1 MVTDSLVFELKRCLQ
16 RARLNP
22 VRGMVDWV
30 GDFVIADGPN
40 VGEPFRF
47 ETQPITK
54 LLIEEID
61 SRRWNEVFITGPSQS
76 GKTLIGFVAPALYHT
91 LELGETYVL
100 GIPDMRMANNKWQM
114 DLLPAI
120 KANVRWERL
129 LPLAGPGSQ
138 GGIVRDTITFRNG
151 GVLKF
156 MSANGSDQARA
167 GFTSRVV
174 GITEAARFSRVSE
187 TSREADPLRQM
198 RARQAAYDEPQRMLY
213 VEGTVTVE
221 EDLPWSAKSDSSDS
235 KIMSRCPHCGDWIA
249 PEREN
254 LLGWQDCINV
264 FEAGEMAVWCCSM
277 CGEGISESER
287 RESVSA
293 SKLVHA
299 GQTIN
304 RRGQILGPMPKTNRL
319 FFRYSGWH
327 NLFVTTSTLA
337 KEEWRADQID
347 KETTE
352 YENAQKE
359 LTQFK
364 WAIPYKSNNLESQPL
379 DKKEVLKRR
388 AEAYPRGLL
397 PPKTTHLTLGC
408 DVGKYSL
415 HYFVLAGL
423 SSGMLHCPAYG
434 MIDVPSAFMDWEQAI
449 AHALNELFELCEVG
463 WTLQGS
469 SQPRLIDQA
478 WIDTGY
484 EPDAIFK
491 AVIAHSGRPSRRSR
505 YQMAL
510 GRGSGQM
517 QRMYQAPP
525 KRGGGIVE
533 IGHHWHTVRNKRWK
547 TFQIFAD
554 SDHWKDRLQDSF
566 KQPKDKPGAITLYH
580 APEREHDRLSK
591 HITNEH
597 RKVEFVPGEGEKVK
611 FEKKGANHWL
621 DAAYN
626 ARAALDRIGWRPE
639 LVDKV

>member
-1 MVTDSLVFELKRCLQ
+1 MVSDSLVFELKRCLQ

-22 VRGMVDWV
+22 VRGMEAWIQDY
-30 GDFVIADGPN
+30 VIADGPN
-40 VGEPFRF
+40 LGLPFQF

-54 LLIEEID
+54 LLIQEID

-120 KANVRWERL
+120 KANFRWERL

-174 GITEAARFSRVSE
+174 GITEAARFSRVSD

-213 VEGTVTVE
+213 VEGTVTVD
-221 EDLPWSAKSDSSDS
+221 EDLPWSAKADSSDS
-235 KIMSRCPHCGDWIA
+235 KIMSQCPHCGEWIA

-254 LLGWQDCINV
+254 LLGWNDAVNV
-264 FEAGEMAVWCCSM
+264 FEAGLLARWFCYL
-277 CGEGISESER
+277 CGEAINEEER
-287 RESVSA
+287 RESVKNSVLA
-293 SKLVHA
+293 HV
-299 GQTIN
+299 GQTVSK
-304 RRGQILGPMPKTNRL
+304 RGEVLGPMPQTNRL

-327 NLFVTTSTLA
+327 NLFVTTATLA

-347 KETTE
+347 KETSD

-379 DKKEVLKRR
+379 EKKDVIRR
-388 AEAYPRGLL
+388 RTEAYPKGLL
-397 PPKTTHLTLGC
+397 PAKTTHLALGC
-408 DVGKYSL
+408 DVGKYAL

-423 SSGMLHCPAYG
+423 SNGMLHCPSYG
-434 MIDVPSAFMDWEQAI
+434 IIDVPSAFLDWESAI
-449 AHALNELFELCEVG
+449 SHALNELFDLCEIG
-463 WTLQGS
+463 FAMQG
-469 SQPRLIDQA
+469 QTEPRQVDQA

-484 EPDAIFK
+484 EPDALFK
-491 AVIAHSGRPSRRSR
+491 AVIAHGGRPRRNSR
-505 YQMAL
+505 YQLAL

-533 IGHHWHTVRNKRWK
+533 IGHHWHVVRNKRWK
-547 TFQIFAD
+547 AFQVFAD

-566 KQPKDKPGAITLYH
+566 KQPKDQAGSITLHY
-580 APEREHDRLSK
+580 APEREFERLGK
-591 HITNEH
+591 HLTNEH
-597 RKVEFVPGEGEKVK
+597 RKVEFVPGQGEKVK
-611 FEKKGANHWL
+611 FEKKGVNHWL

-626 ARAALDRIGWRPE
+626 SRACLDRLGWNPE
-639 LVDKV
+639 AS

>member
-1 MVTDSLVFELKRCLQ
+1 MVSDSLVFELKRCLQ

-22 VRGMVDWV
+22 VRGMEAWIQDY
-30 GDFVIADGPN
+30 VIADGPN
-40 VGEPFRF
+40 LGLPFQF

-54 LLIEEID
+54 LLIQEID

-120 KANVRWERL
+120 KANFRWERL

-174 GITEAARFSRVSE
+174 GITEAARFSRVSD

-213 VEGTVTVE
+213 VEGTVTVD
-221 EDLPWSAKSDSSDS
+221 EDLPWSAKADSSDS
-235 KIMSRCPHCGDWIA
+235 KIMSQCPHCGEWIA

-254 LLGWQDCINV
+254 LLGWNDAVNV
-264 FEAGEMAVWCCSM
+264 FEAGLLARWFCYL
-277 CGEGISESER
+277 CGEAINEEER
-287 RESVSA
+287 RESVKNSVLA
-293 SKLVHA
+293 HV
-299 GQTIN
+299 GQTVSK
-304 RRGQILGPMPKTNRL
+304 RGEVLGPMPQTNRL

-327 NLFVTTSTLA
+327 NLFVTTATLA

-347 KETTE
+347 KETSD

-379 DKKEVLKRR
+379 EKKEVIRR
-388 AEAYPRGLL
+388 RTEAYPKGLL
-397 PPKTTHLTLGC
+397 PAKTTHLALGC
-408 DVGKYSL
+408 DVGKYAL

-423 SSGMLHCPAYG
+423 SNGMLHCPSYG
-434 MIDVPSAFMDWEQAI
+434 IIDVPSAFLDWESAI
-449 AHALNELFELCEVG
+449 SHALNELFDLCEIG
-463 WTLQGS
+463 FAMQGQTES
-469 SQPRLIDQA
+469 RQVDQA

-484 EPDAIFK
+484 EPDALFK
-491 AVIAHSGRPSRRSR
+491 AVIAHSGRPRRNSR
-505 YQMAL
+505 YQLAL

-525 KRGGGIVE
+525 KRGNGIVE
-533 IGHHWHTVRNKRWK
+533 IGHHWHVVRNKRWK
-547 TFQIFAD
+547 AFQVFAD

-566 KQPKDKPGAITLYH
+566 KQPKDQPGSITLHY
-580 APEREHDRLSK
+580 APEREFERLGK
-591 HITNEH
+591 HLTNEH
-597 RKVEFVPGEGEKVK
+597 RKVEFVPGQGEKVK
-611 FEKKGANHWL
+611 FEKKGVNHWL

-626 ARAALDRIGWRPE
+626 SRACLDRLGWKPE
-639 LVDKV
+639 AAS